1 MSLSAPFSALEQRLN
16 ASVFKRLSNAV
27 ATFAGGEQVLGIFD
41 EPHLRA
47 DVGYMDAA
55 STRPSFTLPTAAIP
69 DGPSWRSFFA
79 GEDGP
84 VDLRLQINGVDY
96 RVIEHEPDGSGVSR
110 LLLQRAVA

>member
-1 MSLSAPFSALEQRLN
+1 MTQQAPFAQLEAMVGQE
-16 ASVFKRLSNAV
+16 VFAHLSNAV
-27 ATFAGGEQVLGIFD
+27 ATFAGGERALGIFD

-55 STRPSFTLPTAAIP
+55 STRPTFTLPTASIP

-84 VDLRLQINGVDY
+84 VDLRLQIDGMDY
-96 RVIEHEPDGSGVSR
+96 RVIEHEPDGPGVSR
-110 LLLQRAVA
+110 LLLQRAAA